1 MIDLYA
7 PLPDDLEEAIH
18 LFADGE
24 LPLDAHADLFA
35 RLSISKDAR
44 ELLDSLLAFRRM
56 SRMES
61 LAPPPSL
68 DLALMA
74 RLKET
79 QRAQQKR
86 RDRAPHPGIWGRS
99 VRMNVRAMTL
109 CAMVLLAVGSLVPM
123 RTPAEP
129 PRVVRMTPPS
139 ADADGMA
146 MSANYIIT
154 DGVTVEADRE

>member
-1 MIDLYA
+1 MMDLYT
-7 PLPDDLEEAIH
+7 PLPEDLEEAIH

-24 LPLDAHADLFA
+24 LPLGAHADLFA

-68 DLALMA
+68 DLALMS

-79 QRAQQKR
+79 QRTHQKR
-86 RDRAPHPGIWGRS
+86 RDRAPHPGVWGRS
-99 VRMNVRAMTL
+99 VRMSVRAMTVS
-109 CAMVLLAVGSLVPM
+109 AMLLLAVGSLVPL

-129 PRVVRMTPPS
+129 PRVVRMTPP
-139 ADADGMA
+139 ADDGVS
-146 MSANYIIT
+146 MSASYVIT

>member
-1 MIDLYA
+1 MTDLYFS
-7 PLPDDLEEAIH
+7 LPDDLEEAIH

-35 RLSISKDAR
+35 RLSVSMAAR

-61 LAPPPSL
+61 LAAPPSL

-74 RLKET
+74 RLKEV
-79 QRAQQKR
+79 QRSQQKR
-86 RDRAPHPGIWGRS
+86 RDRAPHPGVWGRS
-99 VRMNVRAMTL
+99 VQMSVRALTVG
-109 CAMVLLAVGSLVPM
+109 AMLLLAVGSLVPM

-129 PRVVRMTPPS
+129 APIVRLAPPPTS
-139 ADADGMA
+139 NGVA
-146 MSANYIIT
+146 MSASYVIT